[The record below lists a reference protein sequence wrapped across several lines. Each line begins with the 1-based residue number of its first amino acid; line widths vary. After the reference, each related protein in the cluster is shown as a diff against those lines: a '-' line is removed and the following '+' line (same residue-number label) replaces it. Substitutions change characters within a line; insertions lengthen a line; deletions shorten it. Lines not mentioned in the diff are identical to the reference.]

1 MGSLY
6 QRGNVWWIKYYR
18 NGKPYR
24 ESTQSTKETYAKKL
38 LKLRE
43 GEITQG
49 KIPSLKIEKVTFDKL
64 AEDLINDYKV
74 NGRKSVRRLMLSIKH
89 LSKFFEGIRAVDT
102 TTDRINVYVAERQE
116 KRASNTS
123 INRELA
129 ALKRMF
135 SLATEM
141 TPPKVMQIP
150 YIPHLRENNVRTGYF
165 EYNQFQALRNT
176 LPHYLKPVVTMA
188 YYTGMRKEEILSLI
202 WDQVDLR
209 ERKIILEAA
218 NTKTNEPRIIY
229 MDGELYETIVEQKR
243 ERDVHYPLCSWVF
256 FREGNRI
263 NSFSKAWNSS
273 CKRIGLEG
281 KLMHDFRRTAVRNMI
296 RAGIP
301 EKVAMKISGHKT
313 RSTFERYNIISE
325 TDLKNAA
332 AKLSAYHHEFH
343 GHNLG
348 TISIIKEVKATHQM
362 P

>member
-24 ESTQSTKETYAKKL
+24 ESTRSEKESYAKRL

-43 GEITQG
+43 GEVARG
-49 KIPSLKIEKVTFDKL
+49 KIPSLNIERILFDEL
-64 AEDLINDYKV
+64 AVDLINDYKV
-74 NGRKSVRRLMLSIKH
+74 NSRKSL
-89 LSKFFEGIRAVDT
+89 ERAVRSVNRLKRFFGGVRASDI
-102 TTDRINVYVAERQE
+102 TTDRVNVYVAERQE
-116 KRASNTS
+116 EGISSAC
-123 INRELA
+123 INRELS

-135 SLATEM
+135 SLGAKM

-165 EYNQFQALRNT
+165 EYNEFLALRNT

-209 ERKIILEAA
+209 ERKITLEAGT
-218 NTKTNEPRIIY
+218 TKNNEARVVY

-243 ERDVHYPLCSWVF
+243 VRDVHHPKCPWVF
-256 FREGNRI
+256 FKDGQKI
-263 NSFSKAWNSS
+263 NSFRKSWTSA
-273 CKRIGLEG
+273 CKRVGLDG

-301 EKVAMKISGHKT
+301 EKVAMMISGHKT
-313 RSTFERYNIISE
+313 RSVFDRYNIVNE
-325 TDLKNAA
+325 TDLKKAA
-332 AKLSAYHHEFH
+332 MSLTQYHDEDH

-348 TISIIKEVKATHQM
+348 TISIFREVRANAK
-362 P
+362 